1 MNFRSDDKV
10 VTHSPKSFR
19 SGMLVIDETSK
30 IQAGVSENW
39 VTVSGGDAEF
49 IKSRRSKRQG
59 CSAHVLRRV
68 SCEQQLDPQC
78 V

>member
-1 MNFRSDDKV
+1 MNFHEDDQV
-10 VTHSPKSFR
+10 ITHSPKSFT
-19 SGMLVIDETSK
+19 SGMLASAETSK
-30 IQAGVSENW
+30 IQAGVSKNG

-49 IKSRRSKRQG
+49 IKSSRSKRQG
-59 CSAHVLRRV
+59 CSAHGPRRV